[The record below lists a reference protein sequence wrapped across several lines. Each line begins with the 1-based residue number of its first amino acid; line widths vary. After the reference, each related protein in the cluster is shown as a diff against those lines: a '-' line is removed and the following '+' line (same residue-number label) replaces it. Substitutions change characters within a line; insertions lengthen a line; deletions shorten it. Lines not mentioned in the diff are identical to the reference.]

1 MTRARLSIK
10 ADVGEDRQIN
20 PHSAARHELEAFLT
34 LAEEL
39 HFGRTAARLH
49 VSTARISQTI
59 RSLELRVGARLFA
72 RTSRRVS
79 LLPVGQQLLDD
90 LRRDQH
96 PDCQV
101 P

>member
-1 MTRARLSIK
+1 MTRLRLSVGG
-10 ADVGEDRQIN
+10 DLGEDRWIN
-20 PHSAARHELEAFLT
+20 THGAARHELEAFLT

-59 RSLELRVGARLFA
+59 RALELRVGMRLFA

-96 PDCQV
+96 PDCQA

>member
-1 MTRARLSIK
+1 VSID
-10 ADVGEDRQIN
+10 ADIGKDRRIDS
-20 PHSAARHELEAFLT
+20 HGAARHELEAFLT

-49 VSTARISQTI
+49 VTTARISQTI
-59 RSLELRVGARLFA
+59 RALELRVGERLFD

-79 LLPVGQQLLDD
+79 LRPVGQRLLDQ
-90 LRRDQH
+90 LR
-96 PDCQV
+96 DCQA

>member
-1 MTRARLSIK
+1 MSAG
-10 ADVGEDRQIN
+10 ADVGEDRCIN
-20 PHSAARHELEAFLT
+20 PHGAARHELEAFLT

-39 HFGRTAARLH
+39 HFGRTAVRLH
-49 VSTARISQTI
+49 VSTARISQAI
-59 RSLELRVGARLFA
+59 RSLELRVGVRLFE

-96 PDCQV
+96 PDCRA

>member
-1 MTRARLSIK
+1 MSLGG
-10 ADVGEDRQIN
+10 DLGEDRRIN
-20 PHSAARHELEAFLT
+20 PHGAARHELEAFLT

-79 LLPVGQQLLDD
+79 LSPVGQQLLDD
-90 LRRDQH
+90 LRGHRDQH
-96 PDCQV
+96 PDCQA